1 MTTTTTELHP
11 LAEAYVKELKDAA
24 RRMPRTQRNELVAE
38 IRSHLAETAPATA
51 SQAEV
56 LTALERLGEP
66 AEILAEQ
73 GAEAA
78 APPRG
83 LGLHEIAAILLL
95 MFGAFLFLVGWLGG
109 VVLLWSSRRWT
120 TRDKLIGTFV
130 VPGGYF
136 GAAFAGIATSSTTS
150 CFGSGRHVT
159 CVGGPSTAAQI
170 GQIALG
176 VFLLLGPLASALYLA
191 RRAR

>member
-1 MTTTTTELHP
+1 MTTQTELHP
-11 LAEAYVKELKDAA
+11 LAETYVKELREAA
-24 RRMPRTQRNELVAE
+24 RRMPRTQRNEVVAE
-38 IRSHLAETAPATA
+38 IRAHLAETAPAGA
-51 SQAEV
+51 SQADA

-78 APPRG
+78 ARPRG

-95 MFGAFLFLVGWLGG
+95 MFGGFLFLVGWLGG
-109 VVLLWSSRRWT
+109 VVLLWSSGRWT
-120 TRDKLIGTFV
+120 TRDKLIGTLV

-136 GAAFAGIATSSTTS
+136 GAAYALIATSSSRS
-150 CFGSGRHVT
+150 CFGSGGHIT
-159 CVGGPSTAAQI
+159 CVGGPSTPVRIVEIAAV
-170 GQIALG
+170 
-176 VFLLLGPLASALYLA
+176 VFAVVGPLASALYLA